1 MRKRVL
7 CRNGKFKI
15 ILSTTTIRQTK
26 TAASVLTATCSQPC
40 VSSTCP
46 RSVAA
51 VTPLSSKVCR
61 GSQLMNQGPNTNNFF
76 LAPLYE
82 ATFSFSNIRRCPGC
96 STPAMNPLNCGSF
109 QIRHGYEPHIQACA
123 ACTQAIQSCPPDQ
136 LKPSP
141 LAVPDE
147 LGRYDDGPPRARTQP
162 TYFPDEDLGGRPGM
176 STAFQPRSH
185 EEEYRASLWLWDN
198 EFPPGVP
205 FPLNT
210 PIPPW
215 RGSGDGPAAAMRRHP
230 TRTPPI
236 PSNHL
241 YRLSQHVSTS
251 AGPPRSNSQHRN
263 ENRVAEL
270 TKLLDEQLNRGQELA
285 SKNEELRRENEDL
298 KTENANLKSW

>member
-1 MRKRVL
+1 VL
-7 CRNGKFKI
+7 CREGKFKI
-15 ILSTTTIRQTK
+15 ILSTTTIRQSKPT
-26 TAASVLTATCSQPC
+26 ASVLTATCSQPC

-46 RSVAA
+46 RSAAA
-51 VTPLSSKVCR
+51 VTPLSFKVRR
-61 GSQLMNQGPNTNNFF
+61 GSLLMNQGPDTNFF

-82 ATFSFSNIRRCPGC
+82 ATFSFSNIRRCPG

-109 QIRHGYEPHIQACA
+109 QIQHGYEPNVQACA
-123 ACTQAIQSCPPDQ
+123 ACSQAIQSCPPHQ
-136 LKPSP
+136 LRQSP

-147 LGRYDDGPPRARTQP
+147 LGRYNDRPPARIQP
-162 TYFPDEDLGGRPGM
+162 MYFPDDDPGGRPGM
-176 STAFQPRSH
+176 STAFQPRSQQ
-185 EEEYRASLWLWDN
+185 EGYRASLWLWDN

-215 RGSGDGPAAAMRRHP
+215 RGSVDGPAASMRRHP
-230 TRTPPI
+230 TRSPPT
-236 PSNHL
+236 PSNRL

-251 AGPPRSNSQHRN
+251 AGPLRSDSQHWN
-263 ENRVAEL
+263 ENQVAEL

-285 SKNEELRRENEDL
+285 SKNEELRKENEEL